1 MRQKF
6 IKGSVANGHSG
17 VEANTLF
24 EQILKF
30 ANYGFNKS
38 HAVAYAM
45 IACKEAYLK
54 ANYPIEFYC
63 AILDQQYGSN
73 DTKFSRYLA
82 EIRSSKLKV
91 YLPNIN
97 ESTLRFEMWNNG
109 LLMPLLGIN
118 NLPSRVIISIIQ
130 EREKH
135 GSYDSFINFVIRMT
149 YFDEKISDTV
159 LAKLIDAGAFDTLHS
174 NRKALKMSI
183 PNAIQ
188 YASMVKSSEGKLLND
203 FGIEYHIPEVI
214 DDPIERLDNEC
225 AAVGVMISDSP
236 LNHLPDELKNLKHTL
251 IGDLKVGQTTTIVG
265 IVRSIKN
272 IVVKN
277 GKDKGK
283 PMAFVTIFDESGDV
297 DTTFFSSIWS
307 TVVSDIE
314 INKIIVI
321 SGRYEMRNNLGNF
334 LVPTG
339 SMEPTIMPKDR
350 LFGNMVVYKFRKPER
365 NEIIVFK
372 EPIQNKVLYTKRVM
386 GLPGEKV
393 ALKDNHLYI
402 NDQKLDIREYSSLGQ
417 LGEDG
422 YWIVP
427 KKGDVI
433 EVIPGANYG
442 EYVWSKAGQ
451 PIDVAEVQKQLVANP
466 GAVAQILPDL
476 EFRVNGVKTGMVLDI
491 IHDSNAVKKIFA
503 GEKVTV
509 VADEDYYLALGDNTN
524 GSYDSR
530 MWGFVKESRIK
541 GKAFIR
547 FWPLNRISLLK

>member
-1 MRQKF
+1 MEKSKLILNEIFYAIVTIIFIILF
-6 IKGSVANGHSG
+6 IKEKKIGAWIKEHRDKFSDRLVSKLGWEGKSSG
-17 VEANTLF
+17 VALKKTIAFVESIGTAL
-24 EQILKF
+24 IL
-30 ANYGFNKS
+30 
-38 HAVAYAM
+38 V
-45 IACKEAYLK
+45 L
-54 ANYPIEFYC
+54 
-63 AILDQQYGSN
+63 
-73 DTKFSRYLA
+73 
-82 EIRSSKLKV
+82 
-91 YLPNIN
+91 
-97 ESTLRFEMWNNG
+97 
-109 LLMPLLGIN
+109 
-118 NLPSRVIISIIQ
+118 IIQ
-130 EREKH
+130 
-135 GSYDSFINFVIRMT
+135 
-149 YFDEKISDTV
+149 KI
-159 LAKLIDAGAFDTLHS
+159 
-174 NRKALKMSI
+174 
-183 PNAIQ
+183 
-188 YASMVKSSEGKLLND
+188 Y
-203 FGIEYHIPEVI
+203 
-214 DDPIERLDNEC
+214 
-225 AAVGVMISDSP
+225 
-236 LNHLPDELKNLKHTL
+236 
-251 IGDLKVGQTTTIVG
+251 
-265 IVRSIKN
+265 
-272 IVVKN
+272 
-277 GKDKGK
+277 
-283 PMAFVTIFDESGDV
+283 
-297 DTTFFSSIWS
+297 
-307 TVVSDIE
+307 
-314 INKIIVI
+314 
-321 SGRYEMRNNLGNF
+321 LGNF